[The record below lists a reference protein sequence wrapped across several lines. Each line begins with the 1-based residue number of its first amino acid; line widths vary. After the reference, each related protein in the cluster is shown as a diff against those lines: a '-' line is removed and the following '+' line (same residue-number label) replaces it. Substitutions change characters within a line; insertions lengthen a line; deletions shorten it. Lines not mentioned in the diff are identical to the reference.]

1 MIDAFIG
8 PTLRS
13 GIGQHCRKYCEVFP
27 NATYYSY
34 SDNTLALPKCER
46 ALLFLIPAGP
56 FENIITYCKTQ
67 VKHVELYTVC
77 ETETVHPEYGKMF
90 AHFDRCAVPSEFCRD
105 VLSKQFPDTEFY
117 VLPVHIPER
126 PYVFYHIGN
135 VRDDHRKNFL
145 EILRAFIELNLEF
158 PDTRLLIKATC
169 NQDVTIQHRH
179 VEVVNGVL
187 SDGKLDMIHDTGDC
201 YVNFSNSEGAG
212 MGAIEAAIR
221 DKPVIITDFGAP
233 KEYVKTPY
241 TIECEKQEIQRDDFL
256 FLKGM
261 VWGKPCPKQLRA
273 FMRDAY
279 LKRLRYMDHS
289 HTKTMVSKENISH
302 EFVTRVFGGEGE
314 KTKEDSA

>member
-8 PTLRS
+8 PTLKS
-13 GIGQHCRKYCEVFP
+13 GIGQHCRKYCDLFP
-27 NATYYSY
+27 NAKYYSY
-34 SDNTLALPKCER
+34 TDDAMALPKCER

-56 FENIITYCKTQ
+56 YENVIKHCKSLVTRL
-67 VKHVELYTVC
+67 ELYTVC

-90 AHFDRCAVPSEFCRD
+90 AHFERCAVPSEFCRD
-105 VLSKQFPDTEFY
+105 VLSRQFPNTTFY
-117 VLPVHIPER
+117 VLPVHIPPR

-135 VRDDHRKNFL
+135 VRDEHRKNFL

-158 PDTRLLIKATC
+158 PDTRLLVKATC
-169 NQDVTIQHRH
+169 NQDIAIKHKDVKVI
-179 VEVVNGVL
+179 NGLL
-187 SDGKLDMIHDTGDC
+187 SDENLDAIHDAGDC

-241 TIECEKQEIQRDDFL
+241 TIECEKQEIQHDDFL
-256 FLKGM
+256 FQKGM
-261 VWGKPCPKQLRA
+261 VWGKPNPAQLRA

-279 LKRLRYMDHS
+279 SKRARYMDHS
-289 HTKTMVSKENISH
+289 HTKTLVSAENVSH
-302 EFVTRVFGGEGE
+302 QFVTRVFGHHGEE
-314 KTKEDSA
+314 SKENST

>member
-13 GIGQHCRKYCEVFP
+13 GIGQHCRKYCDLFP
-27 NATYYSY
+27 HANYYSY
-34 SDNTLALPKCER
+34 SENTAIPKCDR

-56 FENIITYCKTQ
+56 FEKVIQYCKNQ
-67 VKHVELYTVC
+67 VKHLELYTVC
-77 ETETVHPEYGKMF
+77 ETETVHDAYGEMF
-90 AHFDRCAVPSEFCRD
+90 KHFDRCAVPSEFCRD
-105 VLSKQFPDTEFY
+105 VLSRQFPDTEFY
-117 VLPVHIPER
+117 VLPVHIPEP

-135 VRDDHRKNFL
+135 IKDDHRKNFL

-158 PDTRLLIKATC
+158 RNTRLLVKATC
-169 NQDVTIQHRH
+169 NQDVTIEHKY
-179 VEVVNGVL
+179 VEVINGVL
-187 SDGKLDMIHDTGDC
+187 SDDTLNTIHDRGDC

-241 TIECEKQEIQRDDFL
+241 TIDCGTQEIQHDDFL
-256 FLKGM
+256 FQKGM
-261 VWGKPCPKQLRA
+261 VWGKPDPKQLRE

-279 LKRLRYMDHS
+279 MKRVRYMDHS
-289 HTKTMVSKENISH
+289 HTKRMVSAENILH
-302 EFVTRVFGGEGE
+302 EFVTSVFGREGQ
-314 KTKEDSA
+314 KTKEDRS